1 MEIKFKS
8 TTIIKFIHQI
18 VGNMI
23 EIQVVEKWSFTKD
36 NMWEKIH
43 TTTNL
48 SILSTYG
55 TILEATPVQL
65 IFERDM
71 LHDVKHVTDW
81 EIITLHKQNIIE
93 SYTARENK
101 KYIHNCY
108 MIGD

>member
-1 MEIKFKS
+1 MGIKFKS

-23 EIQVVEKWSFTKD
+23 EIQVVEKWSFTED
-36 NMWEKIH
+36 NMWEKIL

-55 TILEATPVQL
+55 TILEATTVQL

-71 LHDVKHVTDW
+71 LHDVKNVADW
-81 EIITLHKQNIIE
+81 EIITLRKQNIIE

-101 KYIHNCY
+101 KCIHHCY